1 MDQLEIGNLC
11 DGVAFANA
19 SSKLHVSYNPSVPFL
34 DLQSYTE
41 KNIIKASCVSSQSS
55 NIYDASKAHD
65 MYGIHGVCSDDT
77 KVTMSECIGHG
88 YRWVKNNL
96 TSTLHPVC
104 SDTSKLTEQECLFSG
119 IHSWKVGTF
128 NSQHC
133 STTLDLNEPSWWWID
148 LGQVQH
154 IDRVKIYGQNDTCN
168 DCLTS
173 ASMISVRVGT
183 SLGNHNGLSNQ
194 LCSNRSFNIF
204 DDKAILVNC
213 NKKGRYISI
222 HNPVGPLKLCE
233 VQAFGIRNYKSSFAM
248 LHRQSLVH
256 AGRNNVATNK
266 PTSQSSTLS
275 GRTSNLAVDGNSK
288 TCSST
293 KRGDYFAHW
302 TVDLETAHVIDRIH
316 IHGDPQSP
324 LNFYNV
330 TIFVGNNELGG
341 GESNS
346 LCDYDFMQISY
357 GAIFTCSA
365 VGITGRFVTII
376 YLQNL
381 DYSLNFCEVEIL
393 EKRVDNS
400 VYGSKTYPRIFDN
413 KFRNEHLGFE
423 LKMRWPEYQGSGT
436 NDNHWFQKSNPY
448 TRRSGSVVGYSP
460 INISYGYQ
468 SVFRSQI
475 FTEARGDTF
484 VRYSK

>member
-1 MDQLEIGNLC
+1 
-11 DGVAFANA
+11 
-19 SSKLHVSYNPSVPFL
+19 
-34 DLQSYTE
+34 
-41 KNIIKASCVSSQSS
+41 
-55 NIYDASKAHD
+55 
-65 MYGIHGVCSDDT
+65 MYGVHGVCSNGT

-104 SDTSKLTEQECLFSG
+104 SDTTKLTEQECLFSG
-119 IHSWKVGTF
+119 IHTWKVGTF

-233 VQAFGIRNYKSSFAM
+233 VQAFGIRNYESSFAM

-256 AGRNNVATNK
+256 AGRNNIATHK

-365 VGITGRFVTII
+365 VGITGRFVTIL

-400 VYGSKTYPRIFDN
+400 VYGSKTLPEN
-413 KFRNEHLGFE
+413 FR
-423 LKMRWPEYQGSGT
+423 Q
-436 NDNHWFQKSNPY
+436 
-448 TRRSGSVVGYSP
+448 
-460 INISYGYQ
+460 
-468 SVFRSQI
+468 
-475 FTEARGDTF
+475 
-484 VRYSK
+484 